1 MTIGERIKNLRIE
14 RGYDQSAICE
24 YLNIEQSTLSN
35 YENDRRT
42 PKLDMIAKFADF
54 YGVTTDYLLGR
65 EKPSVELSRKDKIEI
80 DEYLDKFENELLS
93 QSGLMFNGEPM
104 TQESREKLISA
115 MRIGAEM
122 AKKEA
127 KEKYTPNKY
136 RN

>member
-1 MTIGERIKNLRIE
+1 MTIGNKIKTLRIE
-14 RGYDQSAICE
+14 KGYDQATICE

-42 PKLDMIAKFADF
+42 PKLDMITKFADF
-54 YGVTTDYLLGR
+54 FGVTTDYLLGR
-65 EKPSVELSRKDKIEI
+65 EKHSVELTSRDKIEI
-80 DEYLDKFENELLS
+80 DEYLDKFESELLA
-93 QSGLMFNGEPM
+93 QSGLMFDGEPM

-127 KEKYTPNKY
+127 KEKFTPNKY

>member
-1 MTIGERIKNLRIE
+1 MTIGEKIKTLRIE
-14 RGYDQSAICE
+14 KGYDQTAICE

-42 PKLDMIAKFADF
+42 PKLDMVAKFADF
-54 YGVTTDYLLGR
+54 FGVTTDYLLGR
-65 EKPSVELSRKDKIEI
+65 EKEIELTKKDKIEI
-80 DEYLDKFENELLS
+80 DEYLDKFESELLT
-93 QSGLMFNGEPM
+93 QSGLMFDGEPL